1 MKKRYY
7 DEVEAEV
14 NEVPGMGGGTCS
26 LHPFTY
32 AARHTL
38 LSSPSH
44 DHRAPRASES
54 CLQSPRS

>member
-14 NEVPGMGGGTCS
+14 NEVPGMGAGHLQLAP
-26 LHPFTY
+26 LHICPKS
-32 AARHTL
+32 HTL

-54 CLQSPRS
+54 YLQSPC